1 MRFLTD
7 KNVCLL
13 KSEELKARLRQLA
26 ERAERDEYRE
36 LVKDILPKSSATEP
50 FSSYKDRSDCPV
62 DLFAKL
68 SQVLL
73 QVFWCLK

>member
-36 LVKDILPKSSATEP
+36 LVKDILPKSSVTEP
-50 FSSYKDRSDCPV
+50 FSSYKDQLGFGKNFFSTLNN
-62 DLFAKL
+62 LF
-68 SQVLL
+68 
-73 QVFWCLK
+73 

>member
-1 MRFLTD
+1 MPFLTD

-50 FSSYKDRSDCPV
+50 FSSYKDQLGFGKFFFSTLNN
-62 DLFAKL
+62 LF
-68 SQVLL
+68 
-73 QVFWCLK
+73 